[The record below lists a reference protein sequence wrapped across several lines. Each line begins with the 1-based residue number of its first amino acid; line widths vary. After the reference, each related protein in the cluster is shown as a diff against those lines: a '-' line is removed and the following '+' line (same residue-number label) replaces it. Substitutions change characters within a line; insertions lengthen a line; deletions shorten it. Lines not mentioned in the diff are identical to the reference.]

1 LCALAGCADSESDNV
16 ESSTE
21 AASDASKSGEAKA
34 DEADKAKDDAKV
46 ETAAATKD
54 DGKSAGDDRAKADSK
69 AKAEAEADS
78 YKDYPD
84 PRGKCGLKTKFA
96 SDDACILPPEPGE
109 GFQIHVGPS
118 NYDDPEEVA
127 KYIMHPG
134 EESSE
139 CWTFHTPNDEE
150 VYYQTSVI
158 SGRAGTHHII
168 NTMLA
173 EDLKDGGF
181 AKCAD
186 GGSGSNSTVL
196 GQLPGASKPYMPRGH
211 VAPEN
216 KHIGR
221 KIAARATAQADMHY
235 YNFTDKD
242 ILREF
247 WLNIYTVDKAQ
258 ITETS
263 ALVRG
268 MGGFSWSREPIA
280 PGTDKVYAYECPI
293 VGDGRI
299 LNLLGHYHAHGVRF
313 TAKLKRA
320 DADPMKVFEMY
331 DYRDPATFE
340 YDSRTKNPE
349 FSDKAAGAY
358 SGILEVHDGDILS
371 WECHIVNDSEVGL
384 RYVNEV
390 KTGEMCN
397 LWGSTIG
404 IEPFN
409 CLKQ

>member
-1 LCALAGCADSESDNV
+1 MHSSNRWVVRCFALCALAACGDSDSAPVDSGPAEDAGTETSSDAGTPESD
-16 ESSTE
+16 
-21 AASDASKSGEAKA
+21 A
-34 DEADKAKDDAKV
+34 
-46 ETAAATKD
+46 
-54 DGKSAGDDRAKADSK
+54 
-69 AKAEAEADS
+69 AKAEVSETAKGQVTGEVLDEEDDT

-84 PRGKCGLKTKFA
+84 PRGKCGLQTQFA
-96 SDDACILPPEPGE
+96 SDDACILPPDPSE
-109 GFQIHVGPS
+109 GFQIHIGPS

-127 KYIMHPG
+127 KYIMKPG

-139 CWTFHTPNDEE
+139 CWTFHTPNEEE

-173 EDLKDGGF
+173 EDLEDGGF
-181 AKCAD
+181 ARCAD
-186 GGSGSNSTVL
+186 GGSGQNSTVL
-196 GQLPGASKPYMPRGH
+196 GQLPGASKPYMARGH

-216 KHIGR
+216 KQIGR

-242 ILREF
+242 IIREF
-247 WLNIYTVDKAQ
+247 WMNIYTVDKAM

-263 ALVRG
+263 SLVRG

-280 PGTDKVYAYECPI
+280 PGTNQVYGYECPI
-293 VGDGRI
+293 VGNGRI

-313 TAKLKRA
+313 TAKLKRG

-340 YDSRTKNPE
+340 YDSRTKNPP
-349 FSDKAAGAY
+349 FSEMAAGAY
-358 SGILEVHDGDILS
+358 SGILDVSEGDILS
-371 WECHIVNDSEVGL
+371 WECHIINDSDVGL

-390 KTGEMCN
+390 NTGEMCN